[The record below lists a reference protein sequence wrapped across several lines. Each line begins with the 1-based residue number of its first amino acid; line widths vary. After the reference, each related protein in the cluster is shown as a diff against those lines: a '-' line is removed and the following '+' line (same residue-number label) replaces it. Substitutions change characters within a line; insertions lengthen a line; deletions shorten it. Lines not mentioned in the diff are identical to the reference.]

1 MIFIAI
7 SYLLYSICFS
17 AAHGRQQIGENP
29 FKEIRLAVHNFNKLG
44 AGGSISSTQFLH
56 SVLVWPIVI
65 SFGKLA
71 LPETS

>member
-1 MIFIAI
+1 
-7 SYLLYSICFS
+7 
-17 AAHGRQQIGENP
+17 
-29 FKEIRLAVHNFNKLG
+29 VHNFNKLG
-44 AGGSISSTQFLH
+44 AGGSIASTQFLH